1 MYQEGTLNEIY
12 KQTIKSL
19 YKIYGICINIK
30 KKHKRKKGDRLS
42 NIFLIK
48 KYSFLDYL
56 VR

>member
-30 KKHKRKKGDRLS
+30 KSINAKKG
-42 NIFLIK
+42 I
-48 KYSFLDYL
+48 DYPIYF
-56 VR
+56 